1 MINRWALEA
10 AGVYANDDVERI
22 NAESTVRIEMPLAIR
37 RASVG
42 FYGSATI
49 GAFGTFDS
57 VVGPDV
63 ASIGRY
69 VSVAC
74 GAQFG
79 VFEHP
84 IDRLTNSAV
93 TFHAGY
99 FGQGPEP
106 APIATKPPIVIEHDV
121 LVGDGAL
128 IKRGVTLHTGCI
140 VGARA
145 VVTRDVPPY
154 AIVCGSPARILK
166 YRLPKKTIR
175 RLLASQWW
183 AYDLRQVP
191 FPLGDID
198 RVLAYLDAGK
208 LEPYTGQILNG
219 WEISRI
225 AETPDE
231 RRRLVRNA

>member
-1 MINRWALEA
+1 MINRQALEA

-63 ASIGRY
+63 ASIVRY

-74 GAQFG
+74 GAQLG

-84 IDRLTNSAV
+84 IDMLTNSAV

-99 FGQGPEP
+99 FGEGPEP

-140 VGARA
+140 VGAR
-145 VVTRDVPPY
+145 VQRDKGRSALRYRRRKSRPHPQ
-154 AIVCGSPARILK
+154 ISPAEEDH
-166 YRLPKKTIR
+166 PP
-175 RLLASQWW
+175 A
-183 AYDLRQVP
+183 AGVAMVDLRPSPGPVSAGRHRSRACLSRGRQARALHRP
-191 FPLGDID
+191 DPEWLGDQQNCRD
-198 RVLAYLDAGK
+198 
-208 LEPYTGQILNG
+208 P
-219 WEISRI
+219 
-225 AETPDE
+225 
-231 RRRLVRNA
+231 

>member
-1 MINRWALEA
+1 MINRQALEA
-10 AGVYANDDVERI
+10 IGVFANDGVERI
-22 NAESTVRIEMPLAIR
+22 NAESTIRIEMPLAIR
-37 RASVG
+37 RTSVG

-57 VVGPDV
+57 VVSPDI

-74 GAQFG
+74 NAQFG

-93 TFHAGY
+93 TFHKDY
-99 FGQGPEP
+99 FGRGPEP
-106 APIATKPPIVIEHDV
+106 SPLEEKRPIVIEHDV

-145 VVTRDVPPY
+145 VVTKDVPPY
-154 AIVCGSPARILK
+154 AVVGGSPARILK
-166 YRLPKKTIR
+166 YRLPRKTIK
-175 RLLASQWW
+175 RLLMSEWW
-183 AYDLRQVP
+183 RYDLRQVP

-198 RVLAYLDAGK
+198 RVLAYIEAGK
-208 LEPYTGQILNG
+208 LEPYTGKVMNG
-219 WEISRI
+219 YEITRI
-225 AETPDE
+225 SE
-231 RRRLVRNA
+231 RREEKPHLVGNA